1 MRVLSFAVFCLLSA
15 NVLAQSLYRYQ
26 DEQGR
31 WHFTDRPPA
40 QGETASDVARDALAP
55 TRQAATVELTRQ
67 IDDDGV
73 TITAVNTFHCPVQL
87 VFEITDARNVP
98 ADLIDR
104 YNVVLAADSRTRVL
118 EVPRPPSGEV
128 EFDIPY
134 EFLPGDPEAVH
145 DAGISYRA
153 PFAIS
158 SEYTVTQAFP
168 TRITHTTPASE
179 HAIDFALPEGTAVY
193 AARAG
198 VVFDIAYQSFSGGT
212 SQADMPKANVV
223 RIVHDDGTLA
233 VYAHLSWNSIR
244 VRPGQR
250 VTRGA
255 YLADSGNTGFSSGPH
270 LHFAVQ
276 RNAGQRIVSVP
287 VTFAGPAD
295 APVAAQTGA
304 TMTAY

>member
-1 MRVLSFAVFCLLSA
+1 MRLALVIIVALVASNAV
-15 NVLAQSLYRYQ
+15 AQSLYRYQ
-26 DEQGR
+26 DEHGR
-31 WHFTDRPPA
+31 WQFTDRPPSA
-40 QGETASDVARDALAP
+40 GEAATAVQRDGRAP
-55 TRQAATVELTRQ
+55 TRKAATVTLERLF
-67 IDDDGV
+67 DDDGV
-73 TITAVNTFHCPVQL
+73 RIIAVNTFHCPVQL
-87 VFEITDARNVP
+87 VFEVVGARNVP
-98 ADLIDR
+98 RELIDH
-104 YNVVLAADSRTRVL
+104 YNLVLPADSRTQVL
-118 EVPRPPSGEV
+118 AVPRPARGEV
-128 EFDIPY
+128 DFQLPY
-134 EFLPGDPEAVH
+134 EFLPGDPRAVH
-145 DAGISYRA
+145 SDGVTYRA

-158 SEYTVTQAFP
+158 STHVVSQAFP
-168 TRITHTTPASE
+168 TRITHTTPGSE

-212 SQADMPKANVV
+212 SLADLPKANVV
-223 RIVHDDGTLA
+223 RIVHDDGTMA

-276 RNAGQRIVSVP
+276 RNVGKRIVSVP

-295 APVAAQTGA
+295 KAIAAQTGA
-304 TMTAY
+304 TLTAY